1 MVRELTE
8 RLQRFNIRTFRA
20 LHQRQVYSEIL
31 RVLCRVQFFFLIIFI
46 FLYLLHN
53 FRRYDS
59 TQHDELIL
67 KVCQSTLL

>member
-31 RVLCRVQFFFLIIFI
+31 RVLCRVQFFFSL
-46 FLYLLHN
+46 FLYFSIYYIISGDMIQL
-53 FRRYDS
+53 S
-59 TQHDELIL
+59 MM
-67 KVCQSTLL
+67 S